1 MDGDLALVL
10 ETSGCAGA
18 HPESGADGGNA
29 DTSQEMCGIYGKLN
43 LDSEEPVGEELLAAS
58 TDSLH
63 HRGPD
68 GRGLYRW
75 GPVGLGHRRL
85 SIIDL
90 NTGDQPISNE
100 DGNVW
105 VVYNG
110 EIYNFQE
117 LRREL
122 EGRGHRFRTTSDTE
136 VIVHLYEDAG
146 PACVERLQGMFAFA
160 LWDQRRRRLLLAR
173 DRVGIKPL
181 YFINT
186 GRALLFASEIKALL
200 KDPSVRRELNPVA
213 VDRFLTYY
221 YVPGRE
227 TLLKGVY
234 KLEPAH
240 YLTAEDGA
248 VRVARYWDLH
258 FDGKPEAVDF
268 KEAAAALD
276 DLLRRTVKNHLISDV
291 PVGVLLSGGVDSTG
305 VLSYAAEESGQR
317 ISTFTVGFSGEQFAD
332 ERPFARLAA
341 QRFGTEHHEVTFG
354 AREFFDFLPDYARH
368 MEEPVC
374 EPPAVALYYV
384 SRLARECGVK
394 VLLSGEGGDEAFGGY
409 QTYRN
414 LLILEKVK
422 QVSGPARGLLALGLT
437 LGSKMGLSRLQR
449 FVPLVGAELEDYY
462 LSRTSDP
469 WRGLVK
475 VKDRLY
481 SPEFKALLGEVQS
494 DEPSRQAF
502 ARTNGIDTLSRMLYV
517 DTVTWLPDDLLVK
530 ADKMTMATS
539 VELRVPLL
547 DHQVLEFAA
556 SIPPG
561 FKVRGWSTKRVLKE
575 VLENKVP
582 APILRR
588 KKTGFPVP
596 YGRWLR
602 EPPPDVLRDVGPYGA
617 NCLTPQIFSKAALS
631 AWTTG
636 RSGAEPPEPR
646 DIFALTTLALLFG
659 NYSL

>member
-1 MDGDLALVL
+1 
-10 ETSGCAGA
+10 
-18 HPESGADGGNA
+18 
-29 DTSQEMCGIYGKLN
+29 MCGICGKLN
-43 LDSEEPVGEELLAAS
+43 LDSEEPVGEELLAAM

-100 DGNVW
+100 NGNVW

-181 YFINT
+181 YFVNT

-227 TLLKGVY
+227 TLLCGIY

-240 YLTAEDGA
+240 YLTVENGA
-248 VRVARYWDLH
+248 TRVSRYWDLR
-258 FDGKPEAVDF
+258 FDRTAQVRDFGEAV
-268 KEAAAALD
+268 EALD
-276 DLLRRTVKNHLISDV
+276 ELLGRTVKNHMIADV

-305 VLSYAAEESGQR
+305 VLSYAVEETGHR
-317 ISTFTVGFSGEQFAD
+317 ISTFTVGFSGERFAD
-332 ERPFARLAA
+332 ERPFASLAA
-341 QRFGTEHHEVTFG
+341 KRFGTDHYEVTFG
-354 AREFFDFLPDYARH
+354 AREFLEFLPQYAWH

-414 LLILEKVK
+414 LLILERLKGLL
-422 QVSGPARGLLALGLT
+422 GPGRGLVALGLKLASG
-437 LGSKMGLSRLQR
+437 LGVTRLRR
-449 FVPLVGAELEDYY
+449 FVPLVSAELEDYY

-469 WRGLVK
+469 WRGLASVK
-475 VKDRLY
+475 ESLY
-481 SPEFKALLGEVQS
+481 SAEFKALLAETRS
-494 DEPSRQAF
+494 DEPSREAF
-502 ARTNGIDTLSRMLYV
+502 ARVNGADALSRMLYV
-517 DTVTWLPDDLLVK
+517 DSVTWLPDDLLLK

-547 DHQVLEFAA
+547 DHQVMEFAA
-556 SIPPG
+556 SIPAS
-561 FKVRGWSTKRVLKE
+561 FKVRGWSTKRVLKA
-575 VLENKVP
+575 VLGEKVP
-582 APILRR
+582 IPILGR
-588 KKTGFPVP
+588 KKAGFPVP
-596 YGRWLR
+596 YGRWLQDR
-602 EPPPDVLRDVGPYGA
+602 AADVVYHFPPDGENSVTRRIFDTTVFGTWRAGGLGGGA
-617 NCLTPQIFSKAALS
+617 
-631 AWTTG
+631 
-636 RSGAEPPEPR
+636 PEPR
-646 DIFALTTLALLFG
+646 DAFALIILTLICR
-659 NYSL
+659 NYSV